1 MNSLY
6 EEMNTFLADQLVLSM
21 KIHNIHWFMKG
32 QGFFPIHEKMDDYY
46 DEAQERI
53 DAVAERLL
61 TIGAKP
67 IGNLKEVTE
76 RSSIEELGNDYITAV
91 DGFKKLIV
99 DFEHMNQLALHI
111 VKLAEEL
118 GDPGTADYFTGV
130 SQDLGKDLWMMNAY
144 IK

>member
-118 GDPGTADYFTGV
+118 SDPGTADYFTGV